1 MKRAIFVAL
10 GTGAVITSAAALGL
24 GTQAIPG
31 QASSAHDEFQRTRIQ
46 VAAREAQREIIDSR
60 YREARAECE
69 PLGGLK
75 RDQCFIKAHAARGR
89 ALLDQ
94 HAPYTRN

>member
-10 GTGAVITSAAALGL
+10 GTGAVITSAAALSL
-24 GTQAIPG
+24 GTQVPG

-46 VAAREAQREIIDSR
+46 AAAREALREQIDER
-60 YREARAECE
+60 YREARAQCE
-69 PLGGLK
+69 PLGGFK
-75 RDQCFIKAHAARGR
+75 RDQCQIRAHAVRGR
-89 ALLDQ
+89 ALLDS